1 MQFAL
6 LKKRNANCE
15 LNILFDF
22 PLFFLQKALKKN
34 EIWVEGRGEV
44 RKLKKRGGW
53 VSQRLIWDFLIF

>member
-22 PLFFLQKALKKN
+22 PLFFLQRALKKN
-34 EIWVEGRGEV
+34 EIWVDGRG
-44 RKLKKRGGW
+44 R
-53 VSQRLIWDFLIF
+53 